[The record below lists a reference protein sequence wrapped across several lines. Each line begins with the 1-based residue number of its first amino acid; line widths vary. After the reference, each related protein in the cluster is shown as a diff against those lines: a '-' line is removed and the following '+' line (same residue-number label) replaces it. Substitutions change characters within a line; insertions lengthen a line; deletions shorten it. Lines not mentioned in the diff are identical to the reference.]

1 MIGPFKS
8 YEFVVQ
14 KDQKKLRFR
23 KKNDPLKAIDSVV
36 SATVS
41 VSRGFRPE
49 YKFPLNPELSRNNKF
64 STRVSGPDRLGRE
77 KLGRLPS
84 SGVG

>member
-23 KKNDPLKAIDSVV
+23 KKNDPLKAIDSVG
-36 SATVS
+36 SATVW
-41 VSRGFRPE
+41 VSRVFRPE
-49 YKFPLNPELSRNNKF
+49 
-64 STRVSGPDRLGRE
+64 
-77 KLGRLPS
+77 
-84 SGVG
+84 